1 MEDKIINKNDLCFLH
16 DCTVRETDAKE
27 QYGATVQYIDA
38 DLRSETINVIMQWC
52 SSIQSAVTCSL
63 TSYSREHIV
72 YKQIHQPGKIPDSTI
87 CHLQQY
93 YCIDLNNG
101 T

>member
-16 DCTVRETDAKE
+16 DCTVRKTDAKE

-52 SSIQSAVTCSL
+52 SSI
-63 TSYSREHIV
+63 
-72 YKQIHQPGKIPDSTI
+72 
-87 CHLQQY
+87 
-93 YCIDLNNG
+93 
-101 T
+101 